1 MNKGLRI
8 VGYIVLV
15 VLAGVFVMTGYSKV
29 SGAELMIQTFE
40 SFSYPTWTMYLLGA
54 VELLSAVGLLIPR
67 TRILASGILTFILI
81 GAVGSHLI
89 YGQYSAIPFP
99 AVLLVANIIIL
110 IMGMRQLEE
119 EEANMETA
127 QA

>member
-1 MNKGLRI
+1 MNKGLSI
-8 VGYIVLV
+8 LGYIALV

-29 SGAELMIQTFE
+29 SGTELMIQTFE

-67 TRILASGILTFILI
+67 TRILASGVLTFILI

-119 EEANMETA
+119 EEANMEAA
-127 QA
+127 QV